1 MRANSPS
8 RLNRLAALAVAAF
21 TLTGC
26 GGGGGGDAGGGDGS
40 IGAGPSPP
48 PPAPPANTFSVTL
61 TEMSIRRPSTG
72 LPIDVELEGV
82 STGELTFDD

>member
-8 RLNRLAALAVAAF
+8 RLNRLAALAVTAF
-21 TLTGC
+21 MLTGC
-26 GGGGGGDAGGGDGS
+26 GGGGGGDADGGDAS
-40 IGAGPSPP
+40 IGADPLPP
-48 PPAPPANTFSVTL
+48 PPANTFSVTL